1 MLPFLLIFIIFCIVL
16 AYYIRKNDAAQE
28 KVMSDYWD
36 KELKSNAIRKKD
48 ISKLDY
54 ITIPLEKIP
63 EKLETSAEKTFF
75 SFADKPML
83 NLSGISNTD
92 LKLEY
97 GTANLDILSEY
108 DLNFTDMLAILPVY
122 TKELEEAG
130 QTDTARMLLEFAVNC
145 NADSRIV
152 YQQLSAIYNEADE
165 PDKILWLL
173 KCSENLPSMT
183 RQIIQKDLNAL
194 IQSE

>member
-1 MLPFLLIFIIFCIVL
+1 MLPFLLIFIVFCIAL
-16 AYYIRKNDAAQE
+16 AYYIKKNDAAQE
-28 KVMSDYWD
+28 KVMSDYWE
-36 KELKSNAIRKKD
+36 KELKSNAVRKKD
-48 ISKLDY
+48 ISKLNY

-63 EKLETSAEKTFF
+63 QKLNTSAENTLF

-97 GTANLDILSEY
+97 GTANLEILSEY
-108 DLNFTDMLAILPVY
+108 DINFTDMLAILPVY
-122 TKELEEAG
+122 TQELLDAG
-130 QTDTARMLLEFAVNC
+130 ELATARMLLEFAIDC

-152 YQQLSAIYNEADE
+152 YQQLSGIYTDANE

-173 KCSENLPSMT
+173 KCSEELPPMT
-183 RQIIQKDLNAL
+183 KQIIQNDLHHL
-194 IQSE
+194 MQE

>member
-1 MLPFLLIFIIFCIVL
+1 MLPFLLIFIVFCIVL
-16 AYYIRKNDAAQE
+16 AYYIKKNDAAQE
-28 KVMSDYWD
+28 KVMSDYWE
-36 KELKSNAIRKKD
+36 KELKSNAVRKKD
-48 ISKLDY
+48 ISKLNY

-63 EKLETSAEKTFF
+63 QKLHTSAENTLF

-97 GTANLDILSEY
+97 GTANLELLSEY
-108 DLNFTDMLAILPVY
+108 DINFTDMLAILPVY
-122 TKELEEAG
+122 TQELLEAED
-130 QTDTARMLLEFAVNC
+130 TATARMLLEFAIDC

-152 YQQLSAIYNEADE
+152 YQQLSTIYTEANE

-173 KCSENLPSMT
+173 KCSEELPPMT
-183 RQIIQKDLNAL
+183 KQIIQNDLHTL
-194 IQSE
+194 MQG